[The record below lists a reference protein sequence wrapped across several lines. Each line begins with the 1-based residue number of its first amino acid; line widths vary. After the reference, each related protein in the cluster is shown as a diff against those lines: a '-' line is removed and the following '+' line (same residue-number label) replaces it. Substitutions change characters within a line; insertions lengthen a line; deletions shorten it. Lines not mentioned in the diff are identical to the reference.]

1 MTRQKLRYALIA
13 CLFASAAFAGWS
25 WFRPYSWKF
34 DPAARCKVVETLV
47 TRDQSFFWV
56 NVRLTVNPGVTH
68 ELQKPVRLETARGV
82 KLEPADTTFAGND
95 RQPVTEIWFKFWL
108 EAADLNGPLTLF
120 LNDGRLTIKSENGI
134 PELGKSTYRNF
145 TTDRW

>member
-1 MTRQKLRYALIA
+1 MV
-13 CLFASAAFAGWS
+13 CLLASAAFAGWS
-25 WFRPYSWKF
+25 WFRPYSWSS

-56 NVRLTVNPGVTH
+56 NVRLKVNPGAVH
-68 ELQKPVRLETARGV
+68 ELLKPVRLETASGV

-95 RQPVTEIWFKFWL
+95 DQPVTDLWFKFWL
-108 EAADLNGPLTLF
+108 EEADLNGPLTLF
-120 LNDGRLTIKSENGI
+120 LNDGKLSVKSGTNP
-134 PELGKSTYRNF
+134 PELGNSTYRNF